1 MACRDGVE
9 VSCYNNN
16 ISDRHLLAR
25 SLSTVFFP
33 SRKEHI
39 PSAIDG
45 NWHHYCLFNHLD
57 HIDFFFDGEQE
68 YTISLGSYTYTLGSY
83 DSLKNKPTDFTVYCN
98 FASMTSFPCLRVL
111 AWQAHVKL
119 ISSYFVHN
127 YMFLF
132 ELDPNHKLSL
142 TTVHKT

>member
-111 AWQAHVKL
+111 ACQTHVKV
-119 ISSYFVHN
+119 S
-127 YMFLF
+127 
-132 ELDPNHKLSL
+132 KL
-142 TTVHKT
+142 